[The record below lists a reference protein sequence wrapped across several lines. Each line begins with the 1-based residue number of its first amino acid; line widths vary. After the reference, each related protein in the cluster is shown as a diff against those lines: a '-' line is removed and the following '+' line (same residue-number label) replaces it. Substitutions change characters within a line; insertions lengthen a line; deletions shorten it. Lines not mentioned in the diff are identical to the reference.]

1 MKPLKK
7 LHRTACFSAMAALL
21 VTAMPTSAQQT
32 GPNFPGQTQDV
43 PRDDDRGGGGIGTGG
58 LIGIGVGLIGLAV
71 AAKLLMKN
79 NKVKPFTKNTVVMLY
94 EGSPAEAEGFAQ
106 QEGLREI
113 DTEYLDSINMTMV
126 AARAAKKE
134 KPDGTVERLNGRP
147 RVAIVQRESVFQ
159 EMGSISGAPI
169 PASSVSASASAPI
182 AITAMAA
189 AGGAGNV
196 KIAMIDSLV
205 DIKHENLKGGWVK
218 QQNFTGSN
226 ARSAHGTAIASLIA
240 GRGQVKGKAAGQR
253 LFSFAAFSGGKK
265 NKPGIGRTRSIARAL
280 NAAARQNPHILNMS
294 FGGPSDAV
302 LTRLLNSI
310 ASRGTCLVAATG
322 NGGKKAS
329 PPFPARMGKVIGITA
344 VDKKMRA
351 YKYATPGFHVGAAA
365 SGVSRLTAVPGGYR
379 IASGTSFASADVAG
393 QLSRS
398 SVCTG
403 RRGSALKS
411 HISRRARDLGKPGRD
426 DIYGHG
432 LFRL

>member
-1 MKPLKK
+1 MKPRKWLKQ
-7 LHRTACFSAMAALL
+7 AGSISAIAALL
-21 VTAMPTSAQQT
+21 ITSVPLSAQQT
-32 GPNFPGQTQDV
+32 GPNYPGTNIPDT
-43 PRDDDRGGGGIGTGG
+43 PIDDDKGGISTGG

-79 NKVKPFTKNTVVMLY
+79 NKVKPFTKNTIVMLY
-94 EGSPAEAEGFAQ
+94 EGRPEEARGFAE

-113 DTEYLDSINMTMV
+113 DADYLDSIDMTMV
-126 AARAAKKE
+126 AARVAKKE
-134 KPDGTVERLNGRP
+134 KPDGAVERLNGRN
-147 RVAIVQRESVFQ
+147 RVAIVQREGMFQ
-159 EMGSISGAPI
+159 EMGGLSGAFI
-169 PASSVSASASAPI
+169 PASANISAASTSVAM
-182 AITAMAA
+182 TAAAA
-189 AGGAGNV
+189 AGGGGV
-196 KIAMIDSLV
+196 KIAMVDSLA
-205 DIKHENLKGGWVK
+205 DIGHENLKSGWVK

-226 ARSAHGTAIASLIA
+226 VRSAHGTAIASIIA
-240 GRGQVKGKAAGQR
+240 GKGQVNGKAAGQR

-265 NKPGIGRTRSIARAL
+265 NKPGTGNTRAIARAL

-302 LTRLLNSI
+302 LTRLLNNI
-310 ASRGTCLVAATG
+310 AARGTCLVAATG

-398 SVCTG
+398 SLCTG
-403 RRGSALKS
+403 RRGNSLKG

-426 DIYGHG
+426 DVYGYG